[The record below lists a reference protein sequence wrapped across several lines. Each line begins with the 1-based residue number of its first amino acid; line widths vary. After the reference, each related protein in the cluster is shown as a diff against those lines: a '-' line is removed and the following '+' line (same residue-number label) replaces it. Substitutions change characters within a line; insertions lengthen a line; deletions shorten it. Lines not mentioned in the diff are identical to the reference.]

1 MTRILIVDDD
11 MFFRKVI
18 TKLLSGHGYD
28 IVAAEGG
35 AEALETLKTNTF
47 DLMISD
53 INMTPMDGMELLEK
67 SREAY
72 PDMGVIMLTG
82 HDEIEVAVSAMKKG
96 AFDFLVKPFQI
107 DELFSTVQRSLTY
120 YNASPESTLL
130 EERVTLLEGLVTG
143 SAAMQKLCE
152 MIRRIAPANVAVLL
166 SGEEGID
173 YKLIARTLHYYSL
186 RKDAAFVV
194 FDCEAQSA
202 DSISRKLFQRS
213 KGQPGLFEAAKDGTL
228 FIDNIHAMPL
238 DAQLELLTWIQFKR
252 GDRVEKPGDMEI
264 DVRVVAASSKK
275 LDQFVEQSVFSDNL
289 YHRLSALQIEVPAL
303 HSRPEDI
310 PFLIDQAIHENIE
323 AGKSIPAMGKDARR
337 LLCSYTWPG
346 NHKELVGTIRHLLF
360 LAKDGAITKD
370 LLPPEIIAAA
380 PSGKPVTERERLR
393 GQSFSALWQ
402 EKQKKIFS
410 KSGESSEA

>member
-35 AEALETLKTNTF
+35 EEALETLKTNTF

-53 INMTPMDGMELLEK
+53 INMTPMDGMELLTK
-67 SREAY
+67 AREAY

-143 SAAMQKLCE
+143 SPAMQKLCE
-152 MIRRIAPANVAVLL
+152 TLRRIAPANVAVLL
-166 SGEEGID
+166 RGEDGAD
-173 YKLIARTLHYYSL
+173 YELIARTLHYYSL

-202 DSISRKLFQRS
+202 D
-213 KGQPGLFEAAKDGTL
+213 EAAKDGTL

-238 DAQLELLTWIQFKR
+238 YAQSELLTWIQFKR
-252 GDRVEKPGDMEI
+252 ADRVEKPGDVEI
-264 DVRVVAASSKK
+264 DVRVVAASSKD
-275 LDQFVEQSVFSDNL
+275 LDQLVEQYLFSDNL
-289 YHRLSALQIEVPAL
+289 YHRLSAIHIDVPPL
-303 HSRPEDI
+303 HSRSEDI
-310 PFLIDQAIHENIE
+310 PFLIDQVIQENMDEGANAPAI
-323 AGKSIPAMGKDARR
+323 GRDARR

-346 NHKELVGTIRHLLF
+346 NHKELTGTIRHLLF

-370 LLPPEIIAAA
+370 MLPPEIIAAA
-380 PSGKPVTERERLR
+380 SSEQPVAERERLR

-402 EKQKKIFS
+402 EKQKELFG
-410 KSGESSEA
+410 KSGEA

>member
-28 IVAAEGG
+28 ITAAEGG
-35 AEALETLKTNTF
+35 EAALDVLKNETF

-53 INMTPMDGMELLEK
+53 INMTPMDGMELLAK
-67 SREAY
+67 ARETY

-82 HDEIEVAVSAMKKG
+82 HNEIEVAVSAMKKG

-130 EERVTLLEGLVTG
+130 EERVSLLEGLVTG
-143 SAAMQKLCE
+143 SAVMQKLCE
-152 MIRRIAPANVAVLL
+152 TLRRIAPANIAVLL
-166 SGEEGID
+166 RGEDGTD
-173 YKLIARTLHYYSL
+173 YELIARTLHYYSL
-186 RKDAAFVV
+186 RKDEAFVI

-202 DSISRKLFQRS
+202 DSISQKLFQGS
-213 KGQPGLFEAAKDGTL
+213 DDQPGLFEVAKDGTL
-228 FIDNIHAMPL
+228 FIDNIHAMPI
-238 DAQLELLTWIQFKR
+238 DAQAELLTWIQFKR
-252 GDRVEKPGDMEI
+252 RDRIEKLGDVEI
-264 DVRVVAASSKK
+264 DVRVVAASSKE
-275 LDQFVEQSVFSDNL
+275 LDQLVEQRVFSDNL
-289 YHRLSALQIEVPAL
+289 YHRLSAIQIDVPPL
-303 HSRPEDI
+303 HNRSEDI
-310 PFLIDQAIHENIE
+310 PFLIDQVIHDNMEEGADAPAI
-323 AGKSIPAMGKDARR
+323 GRDARR

-346 NHKELVGTIRHLLF
+346 NQKELVGTIRHLLF

-370 LLPPEIIAAA
+370 MLPPEIIAAA
-380 PSGKPVTERERLR
+380 ATGKPVVERERLR

-402 EKQKKIFS
+402 EKQKELFG
-410 KSGESSEA
+410 KSGEA